1 MADKFEEYT
10 QAYDILNLTK
20 QRVINQKRRV
30 AEYEAAG
37 NEAEAASWREI
48 LAKTEAQRDQEQ
60 AQVDALREEVYKPQ
74 SKTKVQSQQP
84 VDPPPQPAQPS
95 SNTEPPPETQ
105 QRISEGPLRV
115 EVFGGA
121 GYEEKSLPAVEV
133 VADREYEIQQKV
145 IINPLHYFASYTYSL
160 SLALLEPQ
168 DYNDVV
174 SKGKYTPKNV
184 LIAGA
189 GRHGEDFKRNDFF
202 QEDFYWDNLKIRT
215 VVGKT
220 FQNKNS
226 NLVNLSFTIIE
237 PVGFTL
243 LNRMVAM
250 SKQKGIR
257 DWSRAPYMLQIDFYS
272 SDPPKPGLIPGLT
285 KYLPISFVT
294 MKTKISTRGTE
305 YAIEAVPFNQNAITE
320 VMAQAPTSFS
330 IKGENVIDFL
340 GVGASKPI
348 SLAPQTDVPEIQP
361 AKPGQKFLSSGFVD
375 AVNKFYL
382 DQVALGKMQYAHEYR
397 VIMDKEI
404 GESPTYQNN
413 KNSIPVV
420 NNTRDSKKASI
431 QSSVGKEYTAI
442 SFEGNEFKIPT
453 KTRIDNVIE
462 DLIINSEYY
471 RTQVVPYQVSV
482 KDIKS
487 DKDKT
492 NPISSNSFKG
502 FKIIP
507 IVKIKNFD
515 TKINSYI
522 YEVEYHVKK
531 WLQHNSHPASE
542 LAGQI
547 PGVVKDYQY
556 IYTGKNN
563 DILELSLD
571 FNMLYF
577 NESTILNTTNFMAGG
592 DNKER
597 GLATENMADTNASK
611 AIKSGETT
619 NPSSLTQV
627 IPVRYIQGDAEAPGA
642 DGKSAATMDA
652 HRARQMDSRGDM
664 IKVRL
669 RIVGDPTFIKQDNIF
684 DNVGI
689 YQTVP
694 VSNGSL
700 AMDGHELYVHLTFLS
715 PTDYSEQTGLAD
727 PTKGPYSY
735 VPFSGKY
742 SIVDI
747 ENVFAN
753 GKFEQTLNLV
763 RLPIQEAEALALQK
777 SPGGQETNTLPE
789 IRSKVGASFTI

>member
-1 MADKFEEYT
+1 M
-10 QAYDILNLTK
+10 
-20 QRVINQKRRV
+20 VV
-30 AEYEAAG
+30 
-37 NEAEAASWREI
+37 
-48 LAKTEAQRDQEQ
+48 
-60 AQVDALREEVYKPQ
+60 
-74 SKTKVQSQQP
+74 
-84 VDPPPQPAQPS
+84 
-95 SNTEPPPETQ
+95 EPPPETK
-105 QRISEGPLRV
+105 SGPSTEQGPPLKV
-115 EVFGGA
+115 EVYGGQTE
-121 GYEEKSLPAVEV
+121 EEKSLPPVEV
-133 VADREYEIQQKV
+133 VADREYEIKQKV
-145 IINPLHYFASYTYSL
+145 IVNPLHNYASYTYIL
-160 SLALLEPQ
+160 SLALLETS

-189 GRHGEDFKRNDFF
+189 GRHGEDFKRNPYFT
-202 QEDFYWDNLKIRT
+202 EDFYWDNLKIRT

-226 NLVNLSFTIIE
+226 NLVNLSFTIVE

-250 SKQKGIR
+250 CKEKGIR

-272 SDPPKPGLIPGLT
+272 SDPPKPGIIPNT
-285 KYLPISFVT
+285 SKYLPISIVT
-294 MKTKISTRGTE
+294 MKTRISARGTE
-305 YAIEAVPFNQNAITE
+305 YAIEAVPFNQTAMTE

-330 IKGENVIDFL
+330 IKGEKVIDFL
-340 GVGASKPI
+340 GVGVKSF
-348 SLAPQTDVPEIQP
+348 SLPGQSDAPEIQP
-361 AKPGQKFLSSGFVD
+361 AQPGKNFQGSGFVD
-375 AVNKFYL
+375 AVNKFYA
-382 DQVALGKMQYAHEYR
+382 DQVAQGKMEYAHEYR

-404 GESPTYQNN
+404 GESDAYQNN
-413 KNSIPVV
+413 KNTQPVV

-431 QSSVGKEYTAI
+431 QSSVGKEFTSL
-442 SFEGNEFKIPT
+442 SFSGNEFKIPSR
-453 KTRIDNVIE
+453 TRIDDVIE
-462 DLIINSEYY
+462 ELVINSEYY
-471 RTQVVPYQVSV
+471 RKQVVPYQAQI
-482 KDIKS
+482 KDLKS

-522 YEVEYHVKK
+522 YEIEYHVKK
-531 WLQHNSHPASE
+531 WLLHNSHPASD

-556 IYTGKNN
+556 LYTGKNN
-563 DILELSLD
+563 DILEFSLD

-577 NESTILNTTNFMAGG
+577 NESTIIVNTNYTAGA

-597 GLATENMADTNASK
+597 GLAVENMVDTNATK
-611 AIKSGETT
+611 VTKSGEST
-619 NPSSLTQV
+619 NPSSFNQIV
-627 IPVRYIQGDAEAPGA
+627 PVRYVQGDVNSPGA
-642 DGKSAATMDA
+642 DNKSAAAADA
-652 HRARQMDSRGDM
+652 HKAREMDSRGDM

-684 DNVGI
+684 NNVGI
-689 YQTVP
+689 YQTAP
-694 VSNGSL
+694 ISNNSL
-700 AMDGHELYVHLTFLS
+700 SMDGHELYVHLTFLS
-715 PTDYSEQTGLAD
+715 PTDYNEQTGLAD

-747 ENVFAN
+747 ENVFAG

-763 RLPIQEAEALALQK
+763 RLPIQEAEALALQRA
-777 SPGGQETNTLPE
+777 PTGQETNILPDVKS
-789 IRSKVGASFTI
+789 RVGASFTI